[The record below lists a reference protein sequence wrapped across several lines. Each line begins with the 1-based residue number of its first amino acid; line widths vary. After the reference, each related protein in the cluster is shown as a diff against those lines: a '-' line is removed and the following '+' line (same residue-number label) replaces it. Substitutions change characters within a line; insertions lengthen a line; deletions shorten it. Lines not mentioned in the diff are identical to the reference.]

1 MNKNIDT
8 IIKPKDAYKIKNWTV
23 YNKSLV
29 NRGSLEL
36 YIDPNI
42 KNIWYGYSYEQYSDE
57 AITIMLMIK
66 NAYGLQL
73 RQVTGFMKSVF
84 KLAGISIEIPD
95 YTTLSRRSKKLKVT
109 LNKTAKE
116 FTAMIIDSTGLKL
129 FGEGEWKVRKHGYSY
144 RRTWRKMHIAIDT
157 DGEIRAVA
165 DSHSD
170 NHDITEYKNL
180 LNQEEV
186 PITALYGD
194 GAYDSN
200 NVYDECEK
208 RSIENVYIPP
218 RENAR
223 IFEHNHNKRN
233 EAIKRIRIIGRKE
246 WKQESGYH
254 KRSLIE
260 NTMYR
265 FKTQFGTNLHARS
278 KENQQVEIVLKCN
291 ILNMFHSFGMPQSY
305 KVKV

>member
-8 IIKPKDAYKIKNWTV
+8 LIKPKDAYKIKNWPV
-23 YNKSLV
+23 YNKALI

-36 YIDPNI
+36 YLDPNI
-42 KNIWYGYSYEQYSDE
+42 KNMWYGYSYEKYSDE

-66 NAYGLQL
+66 NAYGLKL

-84 KLAGISIEIPD
+84 KLAHLSIEVPD
-95 YTTLSRRSKKLKVT
+95 YTTLSRRSKKLKVK
-109 LNKTAKE
+109 LNKISKE

-129 FGEGEWKVRKHGYSY
+129 FGEGEWKVRKHGYNY

-157 DGEIRAVA
+157 DGEIRAVK

-180 LNQEEV
+180 LDQEESN
-186 PITALYGD
+186 ITDFYGD

-208 RSIENVYIPP
+208 RGISTIHIPP
-218 RENAR
+218 RENAG
-223 IFEHNHNKRN
+223 IFTKNNAVRSEH
-233 EAIKRIRIIGRKE
+233 IKRIRSIGRKE
-246 WKQESGYH
+246 WKQETGYH
-254 KRSLIE
+254 KRSLVE

-265 FKTQFGTNLHARS
+265 FKTQFGTHLHARS
-278 KENQQVEIVLKCN
+278 KENQHVEIVLKCN